1 MTTNSNVSLAAM
13 ALYGA
18 LQALEWKDRSMV
30 NFALGVLAE
39 MYKKMN
45 IIDRKIVDT
54 FILEATKK
62 MTAEGKDVTAI
73 VGLIAKMQM
82 NKERKK

>member
-1 MTTNSNVSLAAM
+1 MAANNNITLAAM
-13 ALYGA
+13 ALYSA

-30 NFALGVLAE
+30 NFSIGVLAE

-45 IIDRKIVDT
+45 IIDRKIVDIL
-54 FILEATKK
+54 ILEATKK

-82 NKERKK
+82 NKEMKK